1 MKFSLLISI
10 NMMIF
15 ISGKSWA
22 HETQLFESEPTYVTT
37 EYNQAATENMNNDM
51 KVAYLTRLI
60 EHQQKE
66 YDNKVA
72 YLETELRKT
81 KDRLIE
87 KSINQDKLE
96 EAFEEKYGKEVVV
109 LKRELAYKTKTM
121 LEYQRQI
128 EKMKPDEDLK
138 KMIKLNTEMASE
150 LRRSEDQIAFMQLKK
165 AEDMKGSHEGST
177 RLPASVKNSK

>member
-1 MKFSLLISI
+1 
-10 NMMIF
+10 MIF
-15 ISGKSWA
+15 LSSKSWA
-22 HETQLFESEPTYVTT
+22 HETQIFENETSLVTT
-37 EYNQAATENMNNDM
+37 DYNQMANENMNADM
-51 KVAYLTRLI
+51 KVLYLTKLI

-87 KSINQDKLE
+87 KSLNQDKLE
-96 EAFEEKYGKEVVV
+96 AAFEDKYGKEVVV
-109 LKRELAYKTKTM
+109 LKRELAYKTKSM

-150 LRRSEDQIAFMQLKK
+150 LRRSEDQIAFIQLKK
-165 AEDMKGSHEGST
+165 AEEMKGMRTGGS